1 MSLRSQHAA
10 VYINHLPKHM
20 KSQSVYT
27 AIPDTSDLNYWEVK
41 LTNGPNHTN
50 TFVPKDK
57 ELHHRLKVEQ
67 RAEIDARLARTKQSE
82 RHRYGG

>member
-1 MSLRSQHAA
+1 M
-10 VYINHLPKHM
+10 N
-20 KSQSVYT
+20 QSVYT

-41 LTNGPNHTN
+41 ITNEGNQTR

-67 RAEIDARLARTKQSE
+67 RAEIDARLARNKQQD

>member
-1 MSLRSQHAA
+1 MMSQ
-10 VYINHLPKHM
+10 P
-20 KSQSVYT
+20 VYT
-27 AIPDTSDLNYWEVK
+27 TIPDTSDLNYWEVK
-41 LTNGPNHTN
+41 LTSGENRTK

-67 RAEIDARLARTKQSE
+67 RTEIDARLAKNKRLD